1 MTACGTDNIDDT
13 VWYSFLI
20 DPIPIEYVLYIEA
33 GPTLLIFSF
42 FVYLSLRMRKK
53 AWNTA
58 SKRFTRSFETS
69 YLFLSLIALIS
80 HILIVKDANFN
91 TYFFV
96 SFIFPIIFISCT
108 TFYSSVT
115 AAALLFHTVFPLLPE
130 EQIRSL
136 ESRKA
141 KGIGILLEVI
151 VPISAILYV
160 ILNIVTAFRFTTEEE
175 DADDDIPFKIYAIIL
190 GSTSVMLFISFVLNI
205 SSIVCLIVFICI
217 LARSNVNNNILL
229 KFIPFFGLILA
240 STLVSFALIVIL
252 IACSAQLEGP
262 VVIVNALLSCILV
275 IAINTLTFSRDVIW
289 CCCKCC
295 WRRRMQANPNGDRA
309 PLLVNSMEGL
319 QTNPISVWDH
329 RNDPS
334 GTTATVYHPE
344 MTDCRSDCE
353 Q

>member
-1 MTACGTDNIDDT
+1 MT
-13 VWYSFLI
+13 
-20 DPIPIEYVLYIEA
+20 
-33 GPTLLIFSF
+33 
-42 FVYLSLRMRKK
+42 
-53 AWNTA
+53 
-58 SKRFTRSFETS
+58 
-69 YLFLSLIALIS
+69 LIS
-80 HILIVKDANFN
+80 HSLIVKDANFN
-91 TYFFV
+91 TYF
-96 SFIFPIIFISCT
+96 FPIIFISCT

-160 ILNIVTAFRFTTEEE
+160 ILNIVTAFHFTTEEE
-175 DADDDIPFKIYAIIL
+175 DADNDIPFNIYP
-190 GSTSVMLFISFVLNI
+190 GSTLVMLFISFVLNI

-252 IACSAQLEGP
+252 IACSAQLEGS
-262 VVIVNALLSCILV
+262 VLIVNAFLSCILV

-319 QTNPISVWDH
+319 QTNPVSVWDH

>member
-1 MTACGTDNIDDT
+1 MQILTHI
-13 VWYSFLI
+13 
-20 DPIPIEYVLYIEA
+20 
-33 GPTLLIFSF
+33 
-42 FVYLSLRMRKK
+42 
-53 AWNTA
+53 
-58 SKRFTRSFETS
+58 
-69 YLFLSLIALIS
+69 YLFVA
-80 HILIVKDANFN
+80 
-91 TYFFV
+91 
-96 SFIFPIIFISCT
+96 PIIFISCT

-115 AAALLFHTVFPLLPE
+115 AAALLFHTVFSLLPE

-151 VPISAILYV
+151 VPISVILYV
-160 ILNIVTAFRFTTEEE
+160 ILNIVTEYRFTTEEE
-175 DADDDIPFKIYAIIL
+175 DADDNIPLKIVA

-205 SSIVCLIVFICI
+205 SSIICLIVFICI

-240 STLVSFALIVIL
+240 SSLVPFAFLVIL
-252 IACSAQLEGP
+252 IACNAPLEGY
-262 VVIVNALLSCILV
+262 VLIVNALLSCILV

-319 QTNPISVWDH
+319 NPISVWDH